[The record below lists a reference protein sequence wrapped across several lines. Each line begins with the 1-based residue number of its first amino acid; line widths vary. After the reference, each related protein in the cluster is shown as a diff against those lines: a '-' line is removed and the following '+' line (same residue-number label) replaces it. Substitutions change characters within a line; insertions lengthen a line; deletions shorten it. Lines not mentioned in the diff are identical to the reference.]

1 MNEIRIDN
9 LTGKQVII
17 AKNRRARPIDNKNR
31 QEEQI
36 NSKLQYNHSKCPFC
50 KGNEADTPYEIFK
63 IGDENW
69 SVRVVKNKYPT
80 VMEDGDTI
88 RGYHYVVIET
98 PNHNKKLY
106 KYKAEKWRDIF
117 AAYKAAADKCFS
129 DTDIKYIQIFKN
141 YGREGGASLEHPHSQ
156 IVALNFTPQ
165 NKLLEDRYCKVCEEV
180 ESELLTVERLI
191 WDRDNYIVYAPYGSS
206 LQYQLRIAH
215 KYHRSSIGEILSED
229 GIDELSKLF
238 EEVFEIIYE
247 SLGDV
252 PLNICYYIYKD
263 SNCCQHFYVD
273 ILPRGSFFAGFEMST
288 EVYINTISPEEAANK
303 FREATTYVQVNKV
316 EL

>member
-17 AKNRRARPIDNKNR
+17 ATNRRARPIDNRNR
-31 QEEQI
+31 HEDKV
-36 NSKLQYNHSKCPFC
+36 NYKLQYKHSDCPFC
-50 KGNEADTPYEIFK
+50 KGNEEETPYEISK

-80 VMEDGDTI
+80 VIEDGDTI
-88 RGYHYVVIET
+88 KGYHYVVIET
-98 PNHNKKLY
+98 PNHNKKLCQ
-106 KYKAEKWRDIF
+106 YKAEKWRDIF
-117 AAYKAAADKCFS
+117 SAYKDAADKCFS
-129 DTDIKYIQIFKN
+129 DNDIKYLQIFKN

-165 NKLLEDRYCKVCEEV
+165 SKLMDDNYCKVCEEV
-180 ESELLTVERLI
+180 ESELLAVERIIL
-191 WDRDNYIVYAPYGSS
+191 DRDNYIVYAPYGSYV
-206 LQYQLRIAH
+206 QYQIRIAYKKH
-215 KYHRSSIGEILSED
+215 IGSFEEIFSD
-229 GIDELSKLF
+229 NGIDELSKLF
-238 EEVFEIIYE
+238 EHVFKIIYI
-247 SLGDV
+247 SLGDI

-288 EVYINTISPEEAANK
+288 EVYINTISPEEAANR
-303 FREATTYVQVNKV
+303 FREVTAYVQVNKV

>member
-17 AKNRRARPIDNKNR
+17 ATNRRARPIDNRNR
-31 QEEQI
+31 QEDQVD
-36 NSKLQYNHSKCPFC
+36 SKLQYEHSDCPFC
-50 KGNEADTPYEIFK
+50 KGNEAETPCEILK

-80 VMEDGDTI
+80 VVEDGDTI
-88 RGYHYVVIET
+88 KGYHYVVIET

-106 KYKAEKWRDIF
+106 RYKAEKWRDIF
-117 AAYKAAADKCFS
+117 TAYKDTAEKCFR
-129 DTDIKYIQIFKN
+129 DKDIKYLQIFKN

-165 NKLLEDRYCKVCEEV
+165 SKLLEDRYCKVCEEV
-180 ESELLTVERLI
+180 DSELLAVERIVL
-191 WDRDNYIVYAPYGSS
+191 DRGNYIVYAPYGST

-215 KYHRSSIGEILSED
+215 KHHKGSFEEILSND

-238 EEVFEIIYE
+238 EQVFKIIYE
-247 SLGDV
+247 NLGDI

-263 SNCCQHFYVD
+263 SNCYQHFYVD

-288 EVYINTISPEEAANK
+288 DVYINVISPEEAANK

>member
-9 LTGKQVII
+9 ITGKQVII
-17 AKNRRARPIDNKNR
+17 ATNRRSRPIDNKNI
-31 QEEQI
+31 QQKQV
-36 NSKLQYNHSKCPFC
+36 NSKLQYSHSECPFC
-50 KGNEADTPYEIFK
+50 KGNEAETPCEILK

-80 VMEDGDTI
+80 VTEDGDTI

-117 AAYKAAADKCFS
+117 TAYKDAAYKCFRDK
-129 DTDIKYIQIFKN
+129 DIRYLQIFKN
-141 YGREGGASLEHPHSQ
+141 YGRQGGASLEHPHSQ

-165 NKLLEDRYCKVCEEV
+165 SKLMEDKYCKVCEEV
-180 ESELLTVERLI
+180 ESELIEVERIVL
-191 WDRDNYIVYAPYGSS
+191 DRGNYIVYAPYGST
-206 LQYQLRIAH
+206 LQYQLRIALKH
-215 KYHRSSIGEILSED
+215 HRGSFEEILSED

-238 EEVFEIIYE
+238 EEVFKIIYE
-247 SLGDV
+247 SLGDI

-263 SNCCQHFYVD
+263 GNCYQHFYVD

-288 EVYINTISPEEAANK
+288 EVYINVISPEEAANK
-303 FREATTYVQVNKV
+303 FREVTGYVQVSKV